1 MENEMPLLEGLA
13 GETGDMGG
21 DEMGG
26 PEPAADPAAAA
37 KEKLVEVERMATDAE
52 AVAETIPAAKRPAAE
67 VRSAADEIAG
77 LIPAVEEAAK
87 EYADAEPGSGAA
99 DAARDKLSEARVA
112 LDEPCERCKA
122 LYEEVMAM
130 MPQMSGDGISE
141 WADMALQAE

>member
-1 MENEMPLLEGLA
+1 MEDEMPLLEGLA

-21 DEMGG
+21 DEMGE
-26 PEPAADPAAAA
+26 PEPTDPVAAAQ
-37 KEKLVEVERMATDAE
+37 EKLAGAERMATDAE
-52 AVAETIPAAKRPAAE
+52 AVAETIPAAKKSAAE
-67 VRSAADEIAG
+67 VRSAADEVAG